1 MYAPDV
7 VRRLRRNPEL
17 TPEIADMVADCS
29 VGVVIQIFVPYKVN
43 NHVVSKNPAGIHD
56 EQGEDV
62 KLLRCQPDFLSMNR
76 NEPLLQAEVQFS
88 ILNFSHGLPG
98 ILHRVMRAGDN
109 HSI

>member
-1 MYAPDV
+1 M
-7 VRRLRRNPEL
+7 
-17 TPEIADMVADCS
+17 IADCP

-43 NHVVSKNPAGIHD
+43 DHIVSKNPPGIHD

-62 KLLRCQPDFLSMNR
+62 ELLCGQPDFLSMNR

-98 ILHRVMRAGDN
+98 VFHRVMQAGN
-109 HSI
+109 N